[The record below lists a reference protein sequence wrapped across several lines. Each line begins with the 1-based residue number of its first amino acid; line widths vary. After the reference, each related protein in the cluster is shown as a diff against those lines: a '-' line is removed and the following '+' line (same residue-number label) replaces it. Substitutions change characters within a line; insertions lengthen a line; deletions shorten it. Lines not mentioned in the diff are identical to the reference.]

1 MTGRT
6 PITCAGVELTRRH
19 FLAGLSVATLAGV
32 GLARCSL
39 GAQPR
44 VAHAA
49 AEPPVLPV
57 RMRLPGGGE
66 LSSIPG
72 DGNLLALTL
81 DDGVNSDVVRLYTQF
96 AKDTG
101 VRLTYFVNGVNRS
114 WTENRDLLRPLVE
127 SGQMQQA

>member
-1 MTGRT
+1 
-6 PITCAGVELTRRH
+6 
-19 FLAGLSVATLAGV
+19 VA
-32 GLARCSL
+32 
-39 GAQPR
+39 
-44 VAHAA
+44 
-49 AEPPVLPV
+49 
-57 RMRLPGGGE
+57 

-101 VRLTYFVNGVNRS
+101 LRLTHFVNGTYGS

-127 SGQMQQA
+127 NGQIQLGNHTWSHPDLVTVPKDQVVDQLRRNHQS